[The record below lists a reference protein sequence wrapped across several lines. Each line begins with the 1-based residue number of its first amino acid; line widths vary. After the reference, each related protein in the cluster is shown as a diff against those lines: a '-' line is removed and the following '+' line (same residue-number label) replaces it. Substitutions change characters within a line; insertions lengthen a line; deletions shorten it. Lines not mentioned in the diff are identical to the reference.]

1 MSSARI
7 QKVVVCAFAAVIASL
22 VGNFVVAS
30 ALNDSVSICV
40 AVKDF
45 SLRYSENKVCK
56 TGAETLLTLNE
67 TGPVG
72 AIGAKGA
79 KGATGAIGVKG
90 ATGATGATG
99 TTGAAGSEGAFANA
113 FSIKE
118 ITVTHTV
125 QASDAGKLL
134 ISRDG
139 TTIFLPTNA
148 SVPILVGTRIDIA
161 NRKSFLTVS
170 PAAGVTINFV
180 AAAVSFDTGNFQMG
194 TLIKVTADEWVFMSA
209 PDEFP

>member
-7 QKVVVCAFAAVIASL
+7 QKIAVCAFAAVTASL

-56 TGAETLLTLNE
+56 TGSETLMTLNE
-67 TGPVG
+67 TGSVG
-72 AIGAKGA
+72 A
-79 KGATGAIGVKG
+79 TGVKG
-90 ATGATGATG
+90 ATGATGAAG
-99 TTGAAGSEGAFANA
+99 EFATTY
-113 FSIKE
+113 SIRE
-118 ITVTHTV
+118 VSISHTV

-148 SVPILVGTRIDIA
+148 SVPIPVGTRIDIA

-170 PAAGVTINFV
+170 PAAGVTINF
-180 AAAVSFDTGNFQMG
+180 AAAPIGFDTGNYQIG
-194 TLIKVTADEWVFMSA
+194 TIIKVTADEWVFMSA
-209 PDEFP
+209 PNEFP

>member
-1 MSSARI
+1 MSSART
-7 QKVVVCAFAAVIASL
+7 QKIVVCAFAAVIASL

-56 TGAETLLTLNE
+56 TGSETLMTLNE

-72 AIGAKGA
+72 ATGA
-79 KGATGAIGVKG
+79 KGATGASG
-90 ATGATGATG
+90 ATGAAGEFAT
-99 TTGAAGSEGAFANA
+99 TY
-113 FSIKE
+113 SIRE
-118 ITVTHTV
+118 VSISHTV

-148 SVPILVGTRIDIA
+148 SVPIPVGTRIDIA

-170 PAAGVTINFV
+170 PAAGVTINFE
-180 AAAVSFDTGNFQMG
+180 AAAISFDTGNYQIG
-194 TLIKVTADEWVFMSA
+194 TIIKVTADEWVFMSA

>member
-7 QKVVVCAFAAVIASL
+7 QKIAVCAFAAVTASL

-56 TGAETLLTLNE
+56 TGSETLMTLNE
-67 TGPVG
+67 TGSVG
-72 AIGAKGA
+72 ATGA
-79 KGATGAIGVKG
+79 KGATGA
-90 ATGATGATG
+90 TG
-99 TTGAAGSEGAFANA
+99 TAGEFATTY
-113 FSIKE
+113 SIRE
-118 ITVTHTV
+118 VSISHTV

-148 SVPILVGTRIDIA
+148 SVPIPVGTRIDIA

-170 PAAGVTINFV
+170 PVAGVTINFE
-180 AAAVSFDTGNFQMG
+180 AAAISFDTGNYQIG
-194 TLIKVTADEWVFMSA
+194 TIIKVTADEWVFMSA
-209 PDEFP
+209 PNEFP

>member
-7 QKVVVCAFAAVIASL
+7 QNIAVCAFAAVIASL

-56 TGAETLLTLNE
+56 TGSETLMTLNE

-72 AIGAKGA
+72 ATGA
-79 KGATGAIGVKG
+79 KGATGASG
-90 ATGATGATG
+90 ATGAAGEFAT
-99 TTGAAGSEGAFANA
+99 TY
-113 FSIKE
+113 SIRE
-118 ITVTHTV
+118 VSISHTV

-148 SVPILVGTRIDIA
+148 SVPIPVGTRIDIA

-170 PAAGVTINFV
+170 PAAGVTINFE
-180 AAAVSFDTGNFQMG
+180 AAAISFDTGNYQIG
-194 TLIKVTADEWVFMSA
+194 TIIKVTADEWVFMSA

>member
-1 MSSARI
+1 MSSART
-7 QKVVVCAFAAVIASL
+7 QKIVVCAFAAVIASL

-56 TGAETLLTLNE
+56 TGSETLMTLNE

-72 AIGAKGA
+72 ATGAKGSTGA
-79 KGATGAIGVKG
+79 SGATGAAGEF
-90 ATGATGATG
+90 ATTY
-99 TTGAAGSEGAFANA
+99 
-113 FSIKE
+113 SIRE
-118 ITVTHTV
+118 VSISHTV

-148 SVPILVGTRIDIA
+148 SVPIPVGTRIDIA

-170 PAAGVTINFV
+170 PAAGVTINFE
-180 AAAVSFDTGNFQMG
+180 AAAISFDTGNYQIG
-194 TLIKVTADEWVFMSA
+194 TIVKVTADEWVFMSA

>member
-7 QKVVVCAFAAVIASL
+7 QNIAVCAFAAVIASL

-56 TGAETLLTLNE
+56 TGSETLMTLNE

-72 AIGAKGA
+72 ATGAKGSTGA
-79 KGATGAIGVKG
+79 SGATGAAGEF
-90 ATGATGATG
+90 ATTY
-99 TTGAAGSEGAFANA
+99 
-113 FSIKE
+113 SIRE
-118 ITVTHTV
+118 VSISHTV

-148 SVPILVGTRIDIA
+148 SVPIPVGTRIDIA

-170 PAAGVTINFV
+170 PAAGVTINFE
-180 AAAVSFDTGNFQMG
+180 AAAISFDTGNYQIG
-194 TLIKVTADEWVFMSA
+194 TIVKVTADEWVFMSA

>member
-1 MSSARI
+1 MSSART
-7 QKVVVCAFAAVIASL
+7 QKIVVCAFAAVIASL

-56 TGAETLLTLNE
+56 TGSETLMTLNE

-72 AIGAKGA
+72 ATGAKGA
-79 KGATGAIGVKG
+79 SGASGATGAAGEF
-90 ATGATGATG
+90 ATTY
-99 TTGAAGSEGAFANA
+99 
-113 FSIKE
+113 SIRE
-118 ITVTHTV
+118 VSISHTV

-148 SVPILVGTRIDIA
+148 SVPIPVGTRIDIA

-170 PAAGVTINFV
+170 PAAGVTINFE
-180 AAAVSFDTGNFQMG
+180 AAAISFDTGNYQIG
-194 TLIKVTADEWVFMSA
+194 TIIKVTADEWVFMSA
-209 PDEFP
+209 PNEFP

>member
-7 QKVVVCAFAAVIASL
+7 QKIAICAFTAVIASL

-30 ALNDSVSICV
+30 ALNDSVTIC
-40 AVKDF
+40 ASVKDS
-45 SLRYSENKVCK
+45 SLRYSSDKTCK

-67 TGPVG
+67 SGPVG
-72 AIGAKGA
+72 AAGPIGSTGA
-79 KGATGAIGVKG
+79 AGATGAVGG
-90 ATGATGATG
+90 
-99 TTGAAGSEGAFANA
+99 FASTY
-113 FSIKE
+113 SIRE
-118 ITVTHTV
+118 ISVSHTL

-148 SVPILVGTRIDIA
+148 SVPIPVGTRIDIA

-170 PAAGVTINFV
+170 PASGVTINF
-180 AAAVSFDTGNFQMG
+180 AAAAISFDAGNYQMG
-194 TLIKVTADEWVFMSA
+194 TIIKVSADEWVFMSS
-209 PDEFP
+209 PDEFA

>member
-1 MSSARI
+1 MSSART
-7 QKVVVCAFAAVIASL
+7 QKIVVCAFAAVIASL

-30 ALNDSVSICV
+30 ALNHSVSICV

-45 SLRYSENKVCK
+45 SLRDSENKVCK
-56 TGAETLLTLNE
+56 TGSETLMTLNE

-72 AIGAKGA
+72 ATGA
-79 KGATGAIGVKG
+79 KGATGASG
-90 ATGATGATG
+90 ATGAAGEFAT
-99 TTGAAGSEGAFANA
+99 TY
-113 FSIKE
+113 SIRE
-118 ITVTHTV
+118 VSISHTV

-148 SVPILVGTRIDIA
+148 SVPIPVGTRIDIA

-180 AAAVSFDTGNFQMG
+180 AAAISFDTGNYQIG
-194 TLIKVTADEWVFMSA
+194 TIVKVTADEWVFMSA

>member
-7 QKVVVCAFAAVIASL
+7 QKIAVCAFAAVTASL

-56 TGAETLLTLNE
+56 TGSETLMTLNE

-72 AIGAKGA
+72 ATGA
-79 KGATGAIGVKG
+79 KGATGA
-90 ATGATGATG
+90 TG
-99 TTGAAGSEGAFANA
+99 TAGEFATTY
-113 FSIKE
+113 SIRE
-118 ITVTHTV
+118 VSISHTV

-139 TTIFLPTNA
+139 TTNFLPTTA
-148 SVPILVGTRIDIA
+148 SVPIPVGTRIDIA

-170 PAAGVTINFV
+170 PAAGVTINFE
-180 AAAVSFDTGNFQMG
+180 AAAISFDTGNYQIG
-194 TLIKVTADEWVFMSA
+194 TIIKVTADEWVFMSA
-209 PDEFP
+209 PNEFP

>member
-1 MSSARI
+1 MSSART
-7 QKVVVCAFAAVIASL
+7 QKIVVCAFAAVIASL

-56 TGAETLLTLNE
+56 TGSETLMTLNE

-72 AIGAKGA
+72 ATGAKGVTGA
-79 KGATGAIGVKG
+79 SGATGAAGEF
-90 ATGATGATG
+90 ATTY
-99 TTGAAGSEGAFANA
+99 
-113 FSIKE
+113 SIRE
-118 ITVTHTV
+118 VSISHTV

-148 SVPILVGTRIDIA
+148 SVPIPVGTRIDIA

-170 PAAGVTINFV
+170 PAAGVTINFE
-180 AAAVSFDTGNFQMG
+180 AATISFDTGNYQIG
-194 TLIKVTADEWVFMSA
+194 TIIKVTADEWVFMSA
-209 PDEFP
+209 PNEFP

>member
-7 QKVVVCAFAAVIASL
+7 QNIAVCAFAAVIASL

-56 TGAETLLTLNE
+56 TGSETLMTLNE

-72 AIGAKGA
+72 ATGAKGSTGA
-79 KGATGAIGVKG
+79 SGATGAAGEF
-90 ATGATGATG
+90 ATTY
-99 TTGAAGSEGAFANA
+99 
-113 FSIKE
+113 SIRE
-118 ITVTHTV
+118 VSISHTV

-148 SVPILVGTRIDIA
+148 SVPIPVGTRIDIA

-170 PAAGVTINFV
+170 PAAGVTINFE
-180 AAAVSFDTGNFQMG
+180 AAAISFDTGNYQIG
-194 TLIKVTADEWVFMSA
+194 TIIKVTADEWVFMSA
-209 PDEFP
+209 PNEFP

>member
-1 MSSARI
+1 MSSART
-7 QKVVVCAFAAVIASL
+7 QKIVVCAFAAVIASL

-56 TGAETLLTLNE
+56 TGSETLMTLNE

-72 AIGAKGA
+72 ATGAKGSTGA
-79 KGATGAIGVKG
+79 SGATGAAGEF
-90 ATGATGATG
+90 ATTY
-99 TTGAAGSEGAFANA
+99 
-113 FSIKE
+113 SIRE
-118 ITVTHTV
+118 VSISHTV

-148 SVPILVGTRIDIA
+148 SVPSPVGTRIDIA

-180 AAAVSFDTGNFQMG
+180 AAAISFDTGNYQIG
-194 TLIKVTADEWVFMSA
+194 TIVKVTPEPAKKSSTTE
-209 PDEFP
+209 PG

>member
-7 QKVVVCAFAAVIASL
+7 QKIAVCAFAAVTASL

-56 TGAETLLTLNE
+56 TGSETLMTLNE
-67 TGPVG
+67 TGSV
-72 AIGAKGA
+72 
-79 KGATGAIGVKG
+79 GATGAKG
-90 ATGATGATG
+90 ATGATGAAG
-99 TTGAAGSEGAFANA
+99 EFATTY
-113 FSIKE
+113 SIRE
-118 ITVTHTV
+118 VSISHTV

-148 SVPILVGTRIDIA
+148 SVPIPVGTRIDIA

-180 AAAVSFDTGNFQMG
+180 AAAISFDTGNYQIG
-194 TLIKVTADEWVFMSA
+194 TIVKVTADEWVFMSA

>member
-1 MSSARI
+1 MSSNRI
-7 QKVVVCAFAAVIASL
+7 RKIVVCALAAVTASL

-45 SLRYSENKVCK
+45 SLRYSENNACR

-72 AIGAKGA
+72 ATGP
-79 KGATGAIGVKG
+79 KGATGPIG
-90 ATGATGATG
+90 ATGAAGDFAT
-99 TTGAAGSEGAFANA
+99 TY
-113 FSIKE
+113 SIRE
-118 ITVTHTV
+118 VSITHTV

-148 SVPILVGTRIDIA
+148 SVPIAIGTRIDIA

-170 PAAGVTINFV
+170 PASGVTINSL
-180 AAAVSFDTGNFQMG
+180 AAAISFDTGNYQMG
-194 TLIKVTADEWVFMSA
+194 MIMKISADEWVFMSS